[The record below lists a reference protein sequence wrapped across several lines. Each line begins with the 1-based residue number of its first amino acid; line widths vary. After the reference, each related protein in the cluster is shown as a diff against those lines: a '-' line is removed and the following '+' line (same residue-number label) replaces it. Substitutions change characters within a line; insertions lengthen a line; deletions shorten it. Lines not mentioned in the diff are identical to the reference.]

1 MHFKKVLHFLFIFL
15 LHDKKNIIKK
25 ANVKEAKN

>member
-15 LHDKKNIIKK
+15 LHDKKIKIKK
-25 ANVKEAKN
+25 VKVKEAKK